1 MAHFAKIED
10 GVVVT
15 VNVINNADILDEDG
29 IERPELA
36 LPLLGDGHWVQC
48 SYNGNFRGAYPGI
61 GWTYDPDGDV
71 FVSPPAPEPEPE
83 AESLT
88 ETLPDA

>member
-15 VNVINNADILDEDG
+15 VNVINNTDITDEDG

-36 LPLLGDGHWVQC
+36 LPLLGEGQWVQC

-88 ETLPDA
+88 QPLPEA